1 MGVGLGTVTGVV
13 VGIGV
18 ATSLR
23 FKTVM
28 TGAEDAVVMGVD
40 AAIAADTLTF

>member
-13 VGIGV
+13 VGIDV
-18 ATSLR
+18 ATAVR

-28 TGAEDAVVMGVD
+28 TGAEDPVVMGVA